1 MRLQLHRDPFYLQ
14 SLLPSFSSP
23 FEQYLQQQQREALL
37 QQFKLMQQL
46 EVARQLLQRQG
57 VDLNQLLQT
66 INLQQNP
73 QLFNPQQNTQ
83 RFNPQQN
90 PQLFNSQPNPQL
102 FNSQPNLRTINS
114 LNPQLFNSQPN
125 PRTIN
130 SLNPQLFNSQPNPR
144 PINSQN
150 PQLFNSQGIPQQL
163 PQSFNSLSGRTDL
176 SNRVPP
182 EVDISSDS
190 LLGRSSFGSP
200 RQLSQ
205 RNTKDDERQFTL
217 FELIARHNEEDNS
230 IPSEEEDDPFQ
241 SFGRQVDNKRPIF
254 SEKVV
259 QSHAIRIPSRRGS
272 SRTAFKR

>member
-102 FNSQPNLRTINS
+102 FNSQPNL
-114 LNPQLFNSQPN
+114 
-125 PRTIN
+125 RTIN